1 MENKVWYLR
10 QNRLFERAVEEDIS
24 RFAESFQQKVY
35 PKRALVFDY
44 GEEGHNVYL
53 LKTGS
58 VRLSRETEDG
68 RAITL
73 ALLRPGDIFGE
84 EPLFD
89 RPKRLTIARCL
100 EASLV
105 CSTRAQDLYRILAS
119 NPILA
124 LNMAKYLN
132 ERLDEAHCVVEDMS
146 GLKVSERI
154 SRLFERLAE
163 EYGVSVP
170 EGVLLDIQLTHADIA
185 SMIGS
190 TRETVSLE
198 LGLLAKAEKIR
209 FDRRAITLLHPAREA
224 SVASVLR

>member
-1 MENKVWYLR
+1 LENKVWYLR
-10 QNRLFERAVEEDIS
+10 QSRLFERTAEEDIA
-24 RFAESFQQKVY
+24 RYAESFRQSVY

-44 GEEGHNVYL
+44 GDDGHNVFL

-68 RAITL
+68 KQITL

-84 EPLFD
+84 EPLFGKPT
-89 RPKRLTIARCL
+89 RTSVARCL
-100 EASLV
+100 EPSLL
-105 CSTRAQDLYRILAS
+105 CSTRAQDLYRILS
-119 NPILA
+119 GNPILA
-124 LNMAKYLN
+124 LNVAKYLN
-132 ERLDEAHCVVEDMS
+132 ERLDEAHCIVEDMS

-154 SRLFERLAE
+154 VRLFDRLAE

-170 EGVLLDIQLTHADIA
+170 DGVLLDIQLTHGDIA

-198 LGLLAKAEKIR
+198 LGLLARAEKIR
-209 FDRRAITLLHPAREA
+209 FDRRAITLLHPLAA
-224 SVASVLR
+224 TAQY